1 MATVELD
8 YEKRVV
14 VWEVNA
20 QSQPLEVFVA
30 TSNGAGGIGASWKDM
45 YEEEDEYGEVH
56 RKFEERSEIISE
68 VAAGIDGSMS
78 IADAC
83 RVLRE
88 SEGLQVLK
96 INGSAIWSAAADD
109 QMEKAKEKAKKA
121 AAETDNAMAAIA
133 AGFEEEEDE

>member
-1 MATVELD
+1 MATVEVD

-30 TSNGAGGIGASWKDM
+30 ASNGAGGIAASWKDM

-68 VAAGIDGSMS
+68 VAAGIHGSMS

-88 SEGLQVLK
+88 SDGMQILK

-109 QMEKAKEKAKKA
+109 QVEKAKEKAAKA

-133 AGFEEEEDE
+133 ESYAEEEDE